1 MSSGPLPC
9 VVIASTAQA
18 EAARCL
24 LLSAK
29 QTVYAGD
36 IAFNVDN
43 AMAAPDSD
51 AMAVLLGDVVI
62 GFYRLDYPPAAFATQ
77 AVDRHLVTL
86 RAFAL
91 GLAWQG
97 RGFGLPVLAAC
108 CADLALRHPERLTLA
123 LNVHAANVIAV
134 HLYTRAG
141 FVDSGEIMRGGRGGP
156 QHLMRRALGVGQW
169 AP

>member
-9 VVIASTAQA
+9 VVIASAAQA

-24 LLSAK
+24 QLTETQAI
-29 QTVYAGD
+29 YAGD

-51 AMAVLLGDVVI
+51 AMVVLLGDVVI
-62 GFYRLDYPPAAFATQ
+62 GFYRLDYPTAKFAKH
-77 AVDRHLVTL
+77 AVDRRLVTL

-91 GLAWQG
+91 DVAWQG
-97 RGFGLPVLAAC
+97 RGLGLPVLAAC
-108 CADLALRHPERLTLA
+108 CADLALRHPERVTFA
-123 LNVHAANVIAV
+123 LNVHAANVVAV
-134 HLYTRAG
+134 QLYKRAG
-141 FVDSGEIMRGGRGGP
+141 FVDTGEIVRGGRGGP
-156 QHLMRRALGVGQW
+156 QHLMLRALGVGQW